1 MNWYIAINSSHYAF
15 FQFSVFHPNSTE
27 VPADI
32 KDVVYNTAARTGSI
46 DEWNFLVEKFQ
57 TAMVDSDRSK
67 YLSALSATED
77 PVTLLK
83 LLNMTIYRD
92 DSGIRLQDCIYV
104 YRSVSVNKVG
114 RNVAMNWLSDS
125 YEEIVDSLGEA
136 GSNAGGGG
144 FARLASTIIGNT
156 NIYKL

>member
-1 MNWYIAINSSHYAF
+1 M
-15 FQFSVFHPNSTE
+15 
-27 VPADI
+27 
-32 KDVVYNTAARTGSI
+32 
-46 DEWNFLVEKFQ
+46 VEKFQ

-77 PVTLLK
+77 PVTLRK

-92 DSGIRLQDCIYV
+92 DSGIRLQDCVYV
-104 YRSVSVNKVG
+104 YRSVSVNRIG

-125 YEEIVDSLGEA
+125 YEEIVYSLGEA

-144 FARLASTIIGNT
+144 FARLASTIIGT
-156 NIYKL
+156 YFLHVFASRFSYFLI